1 MMAHFAKLSED
12 NIVLDVIVVN
22 DAWLDD
28 NGTESEAVGIAAL
41 QLWSGWPY
49 WAQTSYSNAKRVRY
63 GGIGF
68 TFDRALNAFIP
79 PKPYPS
85 WVLDI
90 KSASW
95 IAPVP
100 MPEVGRWY
108 WDEET
113 GAWIKEAVKE
123 PI

>member
-1 MMAHFAKLSED
+1 MAHFAKLSED

-79 PKPYPS
+79 PKPY
-85 WVLDI
+85 
-90 KSASW
+90 ASW
-95 IAPVP
+95 ILNEDSCLWEAPVEYP
-100 MPEVGRWY
+100 IDGEQYNWN
-108 WDEET
+108 EET
-113 GAWIKEAVKE
+113 QTWDLITQ
-123 PI
+123 